1 MLLDLYGLIA
11 STKEGGDDSPG
22 WNKAAWKRKRA
33 REQAITETI
42 EATYQRLMGVEPLP
56 AVVAEIKAEVR
67 KDEVLATLD
76 YTQELKLVGWLSAQ
90 INEMRRQQDRDELD
104 DEEALLLLI

>member
-1 MLLDLYGLIA
+1 
-11 STKEGGDDSPG
+11 
-22 WNKAAWKRKRA
+22 
-33 REQAITETI
+33 
-42 EATYQRLMGVEPLP
+42 MGVEPLP

-76 YTQELKLVGWLSAQ
+76 YTQEMKLVGWLSAQ